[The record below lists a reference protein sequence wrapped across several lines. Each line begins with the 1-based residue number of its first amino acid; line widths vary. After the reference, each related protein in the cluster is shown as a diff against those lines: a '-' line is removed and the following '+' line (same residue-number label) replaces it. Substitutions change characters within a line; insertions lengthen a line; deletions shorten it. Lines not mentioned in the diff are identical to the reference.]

1 MKIKNILSIALCAV
15 IIFGYSAFCFFGEK
29 ATFSD
34 SERRALASFPEVNIE
49 NIISG
54 DFAKEFESYAVDAF
68 PMRDSFRT
76 LKAYTRLYAFLQS
89 DNNGLYEKGDH
100 LSKLEY
106 PEIPEMREHAVELF
120 TAIYEKY
127 LKNCNVYFTMI
138 PDKNMF
144 LADLKID
151 YKAFAEKM
159 AKELD
164 FAENIDITDLL
175 SADDYYNTD
184 THWKQQSIV
193 DIAERL
199 AESMGA
205 DIEAEYE
212 EVLVKDD
219 FDGVYVG
226 QSALP
231 VEPDELVYLT
241 NDEIKGYTVG
251 VMNDS
256 GKLIKTEGAYD
267 MVKAEGKDPYEMFLS
282 GTQSVVKI
290 VNPAEESGKKLVI
303 FRDSFGSSIA
313 PLLAQGYS
321 EIMLI
326 DLRYIGSEQIMPMLG
341 DLNGVDVLFM
351 YSTLLLNNSLSM
363 K

>member
-1 MKIKNILSIALCAV
+1 MKIKNLMSVIICAA

-34 SERRALASFPEVNIE
+34 SERRALAAFPKVNLESIM
-49 NIISG
+49 SG

-68 PMRDSFRT
+68 PMRDTFRT

-89 DNNGLYEKGDH
+89 DNNGLYEKNEH

-106 PEIPEMREHAVELF
+106 PEIPEMREHAVDLF
-120 TAIYEKY
+120 TSIYVKY
-127 LKNCNVYFTMI
+127 LQNCNVYFSMI

-151 YKAFAEKM
+151 YKTFAEKM
-159 AKELD
+159 AEELD
-164 FAENIDITDLL
+164 FAESINIMDLL
-175 SADDYYNTD
+175 SADDYYYTD

-199 AESMGA
+199 AEKMGA
-205 DIEAEYE
+205 YIKSEYD

-219 FDGVYVG
+219 FEGVYVG
-226 QSALP
+226 QSAL
-231 VEPDELVYLT
+231 VTDTDELVYLT
-241 NDEIKGYTVG
+241 NDEIKGYVIG
-251 VMNDS
+251 RMNDS
-256 GKLIKTEGAYD
+256 GKLVKLESAYD
-267 MVKAEGKDPYEMFLS
+267 MEKAEGKDPYEMFLS
-282 GTQSVVKI
+282 GNQAVVKI
-290 VNPAEESGKKLVI
+290 MNPAETSGKKLII

-321 EIMLI
+321 EVVLI
-326 DLRYIGSEQIMPMLG
+326 DLRYIASDDVMPLLG
-341 DLNGVDVLFM
+341 NLQGVDVLFM
-351 YSTLLLNNSLSM
+351 YSTLLLNNSITL